1 MESCLQIS
9 FRKILLAAIVLP
21 LLVSV
26 LTITAFILG
35 QKSGLELAT
44 ADMVVPETERKTETG
59 KQDMEKG
66 SALPRAMTATPKSR
80 VVEEWLLNNEQ
91 ATQFAKELSGP
102 TTRDL
107 PFRVD
112 RVEFDPTTVR
122 LSGQLN
128 YAGYSGGLEISGF
141 PMIEGQK
148 LHLVVSQLI
157 FDGQDLPQS
166 LFPVVETQV
175 DQFFT
180 ELLGGYDVIDLELGD
195 GELSLHILP
204 W

>member
-1 MESCLQIS
+1 MEPFLQIS

-21 LLVSV
+21 LLVSA
-26 LTITAFILG
+26 LTITAFVLG

-44 ADMVVPETERKTETG
+44 VNKVVLETERIAETE
-59 KQDMEKG
+59 KQDMETG
-66 SALPRAMTATPKSR
+66 PALPRAMTATPENK

-91 ATQFAKELSGP
+91 ATEFAQGLSGS
-102 TTRDL
+102 TTTGT
-107 PFRVD
+107 PFRLD
-112 RVEFDPTTVR
+112 RVEFLSSLVQ

-128 YAGYSGGLEISGF
+128 YGGYSGALEISGF
-141 PMIEGQK
+141 PMIEGQE

-166 LFPVVETQV
+166 LFPVVESQV
-175 DQFFT
+175 DQFFY
-180 ELLGGYDVIDLELGD
+180 EMLAGYDVIDVELGD
-195 GELSLHILP
+195 GVLSLHVLP

>member
-1 MESCLQIS
+1 MEPLLQIS
-9 FRKILLAAIVLP
+9 FRKILLAAIGLT
-21 LLVSV
+21 LLVSA
-26 LTITAFILG
+26 LTITAFMLG
-35 QKSGLELAT
+35 QKSGLEIA
-44 ADMVVPETERKTETG
+44 AANMVVPETEQKTETE
-59 KQDMEKG
+59 KQELEKV

-91 ATQFAKELSGP
+91 ATQFAKEFSGS
-102 TTRDL
+102 TTTDL

-112 RVEFDPTTVR
+112 RVEFDPTLVR

-128 YAGYSGGLEISGF
+128 YTGYSGGLEISGF

-175 DQFFT
+175 DQFFN
-180 ELLGGYDVIDLELGD
+180 ELLAGYDVIDLELGE
-195 GELSLHILP
+195 GVLSLHVLP

>member
-1 MESCLQIS
+1 
-9 FRKILLAAIVLP
+9 
-21 LLVSV
+21 
-26 LTITAFILG
+26 
-35 QKSGLELAT
+35 
-44 ADMVVPETERKTETG
+44 
-59 KQDMEKG
+59 
-66 SALPRAMTATPKSR
+66 

-91 ATQFAKELSGP
+91 ATQFAKEFSGS
-102 TTRDL
+102 TTTDL

-112 RVEFDPTTVR
+112 RVEFDPTLVR

-128 YAGYSGGLEISGF
+128 YTGYSGGLEISGF

-175 DQFFT
+175 DQFFN
-180 ELLGGYDVIDLELGD
+180 ELLGGYDVIDLELGE
-195 GELSLHILP
+195 GVLSLHVLP